1 MWIPV
6 IVILWQLGPAQS
18 WLNFPQPTF
27 PFDTLEICEEY
38 TTRVREAIITNP
50 TYRDG
55 WSACVEV
62 PDKVTNRYK
71 KYEYEENSDTEQFEG
86 EKLEL

>member
-6 IVILWQLGPAQS
+6 IVILWQLGPAQV
-18 WLNFPQPTF
+18 WLNFPHPTF
-27 PFDTLEICEEY
+27 PFETLEICEQF
-38 TTRVREAIITNP
+38 TNKVRENIIMNP

-62 PDKVTNRYK
+62 PKEFK
-71 KYEYEENSDTEQFEG
+71 KNKNDENEFEG
-86 EKLEL
+86 EKIPL

>member
-6 IVILWQLGPAQS
+6 IVILWQLGPAQA

-27 PFDTLEICEEY
+27 PFDTLEICEDY

-71 KYEYEENSDTEQFEG
+71 KYEENSNTEQFEG

>member
-6 IVILWQLGPAQS
+6 IVILWQLGPAQV

-27 PFDTLEICEEY
+27 PFETLEICEQF
-38 TTRVREAIITNP
+38 TNKVRENIMPNP
-50 TYRDG
+50 IYLDG

-62 PDKVTNRYK
+62 PKNFKTNESNK
-71 KYEYEENSDTEQFEG
+71 IEEDAL
-86 EKLEL
+86 KIPL

>member
-6 IVILWQLGPAQS
+6 IVILWQLGPAQV

-27 PFDTLEICEEY
+27 PFETLEIFEQF
-38 TTRVREAIITNP
+38 TNKVRENIMPNP
-50 TYRDG
+50 IYLDG

-62 PDKVTNRYK
+62 PKNFKTNESNK
-71 KYEYEENSDTEQFEG
+71 IEEDAL
-86 EKLEL
+86 KIPL